1 MGIDELKQQ
10 IKKYIKTN
18 GNGEITGQVLQD
30 QLLAMIPYTPPME
43 IYSEK
48 YYKQDGQL
56 YKCTRDSEQALTHN
70 LAELILLWVEKYLIM
85 KQNGSGMKAGM
96 KAILKQC
103 ITCLLQMWMNPW
115 YSECTQNSLKLER
128 NVLFLLNT

>member
-70 LAELILLWVEKYLIM
+70 LAELIGNYVEI
-85 KQNGSGMKAGM
+85 
-96 KAILKQC
+96 
-103 ITCLLQMWMNPW
+103 
-115 YSECTQNSLKLER
+115 
-128 NVLFLLNT
+128 V